1 MTARLNRLTVVA
13 TLLVLAAAG
22 AWAQVPLER
31 PAAVVWHAATDAWYV
46 ADLGTGTAPGGWIA
60 RLDRRDKRALPRWLT
75 GLRAPRALA
84 SFGDLLYV
92 ADTDEVVVVDALKA
106 AIVARHRIKGA
117 RLLAGIAVSAEGQAY
132 VSDVLSNAIYKVNQD
147 GRSSPLIRGSG
158 LEGPAG
164 LFLDGKDLL
173 VASRGMVS
181 DPKTLATK
189 GPGHLDAVDLG
200 TGRLRRIGPSVGGRF
215 ESVLRVKD
223 YYVVSDSAEGTVKKV
238 TLSGEVQILRRD
250 LKGCGGLGLDATRN
264 VVAIPETGPHSVLF
278 VTPQ

>member
-1 MTARLNRLTVVA
+1 MTARLDRLFVG
-13 TLLVLAAAG
+13 TLLVLLSASAR
-22 AWAQVPLER
+22 AQVPLNR
-31 PAAVVWHAATDAWYV
+31 PNAVAWHPATDSWYV
-46 ADLGTGTAPGGWIA
+46 ANLGPDTEPGGWIA

-84 SFGDLLYV
+84 SSGDLLYV
-92 ADTDEVVVVDALKA
+92 ADVDEVVVVDAPKA
-106 AIVARHRIKGA
+106 VIVARHRIKGA
-117 RLLAGIAVSAEGQAY
+117 RLLAGIAVSAQGEVY
-132 VSDVLSNAIYKVNQD
+132 VSDVLSNAIHKVNKD
-147 GRSSPLIRGSG
+147 GRSSPLIRGGG

-200 TGRLRRIGPSVGGRF
+200 TGRLRRIGPSVRGRF

-223 YYVVSDSAEGTVKKV
+223 YYVVSDSGEGTVKKV
-238 TLSGEVQILRRD
+238 ALSGEVQILRRD
-250 LKGCGGLGLDATRN
+250 LKGCGGLGMDTARN